1 MVIDLLDKLLK
12 VCGRNGFYPVQ
23 PRRESVT
30 LEQLAVMDEIKA
42 MENQLEAIESR
53 RRVLL
58 KRAESSTL
66 SDDSRSK
73 LLLQASRLEVQAVK
87 LNNKIQERWRCIN
100 V

>member
-1 MVIDLLDKLLK
+1 MLHLLDKLLK
-12 VCGRNGFYPVQ
+12 ACGRNGFYPVQ
-23 PRRESVT
+23 PPRESVT

-53 RRVLL
+53 RRILL
-58 KRAESSTL
+58 KKSESSTL

-87 LNNKIQERWRCIN
+87 LNNKIQGMYR
-100 V
+100 

>member
-1 MVIDLLDKLLK
+1 MSLD
-12 VCGRNGFYPVQ
+12 
-23 PRRESVT
+23 
-30 LEQLAVMDEIKA
+30 QLAVMDEINA

-58 KRAESSTL
+58 KKAESSTL
-66 SDDSRSK
+66 SDDSKSK
-73 LLLQASRLEVQAVK
+73 LMLQASRLGVQAVK

>member
-1 MVIDLLDKLLK
+1 MLHLLDKLLK
-12 VCGRNGFYPVQ
+12 ACGRNGFYPVQ
-23 PRRESVT
+23 LPRESVT

-53 RRVLL
+53 RRILL
-58 KRAESSTL
+58 KKSESATL

-87 LNNKIQERWRCIN
+87 LNNKIQGMYR
-100 V
+100 

>member
-12 VCGRNGFYPVQ
+12 ACGRNGFYPVQ
-23 PRRESVT
+23 PQRESVS
-30 LEQLAVMDEIKA
+30 LDQLAVMDEINA

-58 KRAESSTL
+58 KKSESSTL